1 MPRPARPLFAFLL
14 LLAAPL
20 AAQEPMGPEVIANQ
34 GRAGSQLASDIGFA
48 ADGSF
53 VVAWASTPDL
63 IHHDVWVRRFAPN
76 GRPRGGEI
84 RVSRLGRGSQGFPAI
99 AVHPDGSFVVVWN
112 RAWLGT
118 ANPDRQPEVYA
129 SRFDANGQLVGKP
142 RLVGFA
148 GRSTHLDQ
156 STVVALPD
164 GGFFVAWSLEDG
176 GVYQEGDI
184 PARDIYGRR
193 FTRDGVLVGGRV
205 TLNADPAGDQD
216 RPDCVLDRGHPG
228 GGIACTWTSD
238 LGEGSFGE
246 ILFRRFDLDGLPA
259 GDEVQVNPDET
270 FGTMQY
276 GSSLAVNGDGTA
288 LVVWNDPH
296 FDPDP
301 QHGDIDSIGV
311 PGRLLSSADGFLTPQ
326 LRVHTTTA
334 GMQYGGSPAATPEG
348 FAVVWTSTAGEDGSG
363 SSVLLRT
370 LSADGTFTSGERI
383 VNQRR
388 AGDQGGGV
396 LAFGPPSGPITGAV
410 AYGTSPKD
418 LRSWDVAVRRLHP

>member
-1 MPRPARPLFAFLL
+1 MPLPARRLFAFLL

-20 AAQEPMGPEVIANQ
+20 AAQDPVGPEVIANQ
-34 GRAGSQLASDIGFA
+34 ARAGAQFASDIGFA

-53 VVAWASTPDL
+53 VVAWASTTDL
-63 IHHDVWVRRFAPN
+63 THYDVWVRRFAPN

-84 RVSRLGRGSQGFPAI
+84 RVSRLGRGNQGFPAI
-99 AVHPDGSFVVVWN
+99 AVHPDGSFVVAWN
-112 RAWLGT
+112 RTWSGT

-129 SRFDANGQLVGKP
+129 SRFDANGRPLGQP
-142 RLVGFA
+142 RLVGYA
-148 GRSTHLDQ
+148 GRSTDLDP

-216 RPDCVLDRGHPG
+216 RPDCVLDRG
-228 GGIACTWTSD
+228 GIACTWTND

-246 ILFRRFDLDGLPA
+246 IAFRRFDLSGLPA
-259 GDEVQVNPDET
+259 GNEVQVNPEET
-270 FGTMQY
+270 SFSMQY
-276 GSSLAVNGDGTA
+276 SSSLAVDGNGTA
-288 LVVWNDPH
+288 FVVWNDPH
-296 FDPDP
+296 FDPFTDP
-301 QHGDIDSIGV
+301 HQNDSLAV
-311 PGRLLSSADGFLTPQ
+311 LGRLLSSADQFITPQ
-326 LRVHTTTA
+326 LRVHTTTP

-370 LSADGTFTSGERI
+370 LAADGTFTSGERI

-388 AGDQGGGV
+388 AGDQGGAV
-396 LAFGPPSGPITGAV
+396 LAFGPQGGAV
-410 AYGTSPKD
+410 AYGTSPQD